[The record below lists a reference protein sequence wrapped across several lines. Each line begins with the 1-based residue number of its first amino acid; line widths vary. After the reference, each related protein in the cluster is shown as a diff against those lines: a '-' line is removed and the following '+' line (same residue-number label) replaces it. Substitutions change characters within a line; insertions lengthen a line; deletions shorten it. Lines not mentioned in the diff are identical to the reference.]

1 MEIHELKSIIEKVKL
16 AEKSEE
22 PFVFLEAYKEF
33 EKTVTIDNIEKLIKT
48 IDILINSTNRYEELL
63 RASIQALEVNTEI
76 LECALEMLKK
86 SKA

>member
-63 RASIQALEVNTEI
+63 RASTQALEVNTEI

>member
-1 MEIHELKSIIEKVKL
+1 MEIHELKSINEKVKHD
-16 AEKSEE
+16 EKSEE

-33 EKTVTIDNIEKLIKT
+33 EKTITIDNVEKLIKT

-63 RASIQALEVNTEI
+63 RASIQALEINTEI
-76 LECALEMLKK
+76 LECALEMIKK